1 MKKAFKILGI
11 ITFFAVIGFSMT
23 ACPTEGTNSPAKPE
37 KYITVTGIPST
48 YNNMIGALKLY
59 PIDNLSVVT
68 VYSTEEIISGTSV
81 ILPLFNWAKE
91 DPWLGS
97 GNYRVAI
104 FIFKDKKASSS
115 GDYIYKGAT
124 TETSITETTTTIEWS
139 SFSSL

>member
-1 MKKAFKILGI
+1 MKKTIKILGI
-11 ITFFAVIGFSMT
+11 IAFIAVIGFSMT

-37 KYITVTGIPST
+37 KYITVTGIPPNYT
-48 YNNMIGALKLY
+48 NMIGALKLY
-59 PIDNLSVVT
+59 PIGNPSVVT

-97 GNYRVAI
+97 GNYKVAI
-104 FIFKDKKASSS
+104 FIFKDKKAAAT
-115 GDYIYKGAT
+115 GVYIYKGAT